1 MTAIF
6 GFYCSLMAG
15 TCHLYRELVIGSFV
29 KVVLGMKHTIT
40 RFFGLGE
47 KDQQV
52 ELDTIET
59 EVELDKIEVID
70 ERDEIKKIPIESIV
84 PNRFQPRTVFD
95 EAKIEELSRTIHIHG
110 IIQPIVVR
118 EFEADRYEI
127 IAGERRWRAMK
138 KLGWDLV
145 PAIIKN
151 LSDTETASVALIEN
165 LQREELSPIEEAIAY
180 GKLLELHNLTQ
191 EALAQRLGKGQST
204 VANKLRLLKLPEEVQ
219 NALLNKQ
226 ITERH
231 ARSLISLKDPEKQI
245 KLLEEI
251 IEKSLN
257 VKQTEERVVRL
268 LEQKTGKPKPKR
280 KAFSKDM
287 RIAVNTIRQSLSMVS
302 NSGINLAAEEEE
314 FEDFYQFTIKIPK
327 KK

>member
-1 MTAIF
+1 
-6 GFYCSLMAG
+6 
-15 TCHLYRELVIGSFV
+15 
-29 KVVLGMKHTIT
+29 MKHSFS

-47 KDQQV
+47 KGEQV
-52 ELDTIET
+52 EAE
-59 EVELDKIEVID
+59 KIEEQVDI
-70 ERDEIKKIPIESIV
+70 ERIEEFEEVKKIPIDLIV

-95 EAKIEELSRTIHIHG
+95 DDRIEELSRTIHTHG

-118 EFEADRYEI
+118 EFENGQFEI

-138 KLGWDLV
+138 KLGWDEV
-145 PAIIKN
+145 PAIVKN
-151 LSDTETASVALIEN
+151 LNDTETASVALIEN
-165 LQREELSPIEEAIAY
+165 LQREELSPIEEAVAY

-204 VANKLRLLKLPEEVQ
+204 VANKLRLLKLPQPVQ
-219 NALLNKQ
+219 DALLSKA

-231 ARSLISLKDPEKQI
+231 ARSLIPLKNPEKQV

-251 IEKSLN
+251 IEKNLN
-257 VKQTEERVVRL
+257 VKQTEDRVIRL
-268 LEQKTGKPKPKR
+268 LEQNNSKPKPKR

-302 NSGINLAAEEEE
+302 DSGINLDSKEEE
-314 FEDFYQFTIKIPK
+314 FDEFYQITIKIPK

>member
-1 MTAIF
+1 MR
-6 GFYCSLMAG
+6 
-15 TCHLYRELVIGSFV
+15 HSF
-29 KVVLGMKHTIT
+29 T

-47 KDQQV
+47 KGEQDL
-52 ELDTIET
+52 ELEKEIEIDRN
-59 EVELDKIEVID
+59 EV
-70 ERDEIKKIPIESIV
+70 IKKIPIDNIF

-95 EAKIEELSRTIHIHG
+95 DEKIEELSRTIHIHG

-118 EFEADRYEI
+118 QFDKDRYEI

-138 KLGWDLV
+138 KLGWDEV
-145 PAIIKN
+145 PAIVKN
-151 LSDTETASVALIEN
+151 MSDTETASVALIEN

-204 VANKLRLLKLPEEVQ
+204 VANKLRLLKLPQEIQE
-219 NALLNKQ
+219 ALLNKI

-231 ARSLISLKDPEKQI
+231 ARALIPLKNPEKQV
-245 KLLEEI
+245 LLLQEI
-251 IEKSLN
+251 MEKNLN
-257 VKQTEERVVRL
+257 VKQTEDRVVKL
-268 LEQKTGKPKPKR
+268 LEQKNQKPKPKR

-302 NSGINLAAEEEE
+302 DSGIDLNAEEEE
-314 FEDFYQFTIKIPK
+314 FDEFYQFTIRIPK